1 MEKEQ
6 VKEHFAKQADNYE
19 ELMERLIPQYQI
31 QHQIISSLLPTDVEK
46 CRAIDLG
53 CADGILSELILK
65 KRPNSFVVG
74 FDLTD
79 SMLEG
84 YKKRLSSYMGR
95 FECKLGDFRVDSI
108 GEGYDIII
116 AGLSL
121 HHLTWIE
128 REKFYHSLYSAINP
142 SGIFISRDII
152 IDEDQAIRE
161 EQYDYWKR
169 FMKSQ
174 GEDPEFWYSTHIEK
188 DYPMTLTD
196 HFKWL
201 RKAGFSKVACQWRLY
216 NFAITTARK

>member
-1 MEKEQ
+1 MKKEQ
-6 VKEHFAKQADNYE
+6 VREHFAKQADNYE
-19 ELMERLIPQYQI
+19 NLMERLIPHYQI
-31 QHQIISSLLPTDVEK
+31 QHQIISSLLPTAVEK

-53 CADGILSELILK
+53 CADGILSELILQK
-65 KRPNSFVVG
+65 LPQSFVVG

-84 YKKRLSSYMGR
+84 YKNRLSDYIGR

-121 HHLTWIE
+121 HHLTWEE
-128 REKFYHSLYSAINP
+128 RENFYHILRSALNQN
-142 SGIFISRDII
+142 GVFISRDII
-152 IDEDQAIRE
+152 IDEDQEIRK
-161 EQYDYWKR
+161 EQYSYWKE
-169 FMKSQ
+169 FMKTQ
-174 GEDPEFWYSTHIEK
+174 GEDPEFWYSKHNAK
-188 DYPMTLTD
+188 DYPVTLTD
-196 HFKWL
+196 HFGWL